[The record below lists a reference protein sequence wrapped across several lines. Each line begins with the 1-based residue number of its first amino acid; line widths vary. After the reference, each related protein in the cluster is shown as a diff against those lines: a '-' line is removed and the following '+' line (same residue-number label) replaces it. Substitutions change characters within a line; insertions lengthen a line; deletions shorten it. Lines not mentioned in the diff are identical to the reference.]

1 MSAGSYCVYIME
13 ITINRFFQSPLPCVG
28 EERVE
33 AFTSV
38 SHRIFQAGGTDN
50 PGQEGLAHRC
60 GRQHIPA
67 IGDEER
73 ASTGT
78 PHTRKERELYLNKGL
93 SSLPRTGTP

>member
-1 MSAGSYCVYIME
+1 MLAGSYCGYIME
-13 ITINRFFQSPLPCVG
+13 ITINRFLETPLPCVG

-60 GRQHIPA
+60 VSQHIPA
-67 IGDEER
+67 IGDEES
-73 ASTGT
+73 ASNWNLS
-78 PHTRKERELYLNKGL
+78 HQER
-93 SSLPRTGTP
+93 T